1 MAYAALQELGLK
13 SCTNIIAARS
23 KAGANAG
30 QGVLILDVP
39 LGTQLTNFYA
49 YRAQWEYLYGQLVKA
64 APSEGGRSAL
74 STSDLSSYAAP
85 LVSLLGLLKNG
96 VTYSAQSF
104 QANSAPLIQALVKT
118 EGCKTFV
125 QLSSVTHLD
134 VAEKDISQQ
143 LQDLDTA
150 HTNAKLRS
158 DSALEALYQ
167 NFLKWLTTSSA
178 NGGSVLSDAIS
189 GDAIITAVCGDAVCR
204 SGFDTLQLTID
215 AAGGNIRQNNFFL
228 LNFFYTPQPSFNSG
242 VEISWSLFDPAN
254 HYLGGETLK
263 RTYGYSKWH
272 PKKFT
277 WGTDASGNGVE
288 TVNK

>member
-1 MAYAALQELGLK
+1 VGVF
-13 SCTNIIAARS
+13 ARQLI
-23 KAGANAG
+23 KA
-30 QGVLILDVP
+30 VP
-39 LGTQLTNFYA
+39 TG
-49 YRAQWEYLYGQLVKA
+49 
-64 APSEGGRSAL
+64 GGRSAL
-74 STSDLSSYAAP
+74 TTSDLSSYAAP

-104 QANSAPLIQALVKT
+104 QANSAPLIQALVNT
-118 EGCKTFV
+118 TACQQFV
-125 QLSSVTHLD
+125 QLSSVTHLEL
-134 VAEKDISQQ
+134 AEKDISQQ
-143 LQDLDTA
+143 LQELDTA
-150 HTNAKLRS
+150 HTNAKLAS

-178 NGGSVLSDAIS
+178 SGGSVLSDAIT

-204 SGFDTLQLTID
+204 SGFNTLQLTID
-215 AAGGNIRQNNFFL
+215 ATGGNIRQNNFFL

-242 VEISWSLFDPAN
+242 VEVSWSLFGPTN

-277 WGTDASGNGVE
+277 WGKDASGNDVE
-288 TVNK
+288 TVSK